1 MKVNEMRQ
9 LSSEE
14 LGARVADWQE
24 ELFRAKCTKVIGQLT
39 DTTRIRIMRHQIARA
54 MTIIN
59 EMKRNAPDEA

>member
-1 MKVNEMRQ
+1 MKVNERRQ

>member
-14 LGARVADWQE
+14 LGARVFDWQE

>member
-39 DTTRIRIMRHQIARA
+39 DTTRIPIMRHQIARA

>member
-9 LSSEE
+9 LNSEE